1 MPISRIVPRH
11 AERRLREALEYS
23 PAVLLHGPRQCG
35 KTTLARLVGDSLG
48 YRFLNFDHDDVRKA
62 AVDDPTGFVEGLPER
77 VILDEVQ
84 RVPELFLSLKAQIDR
99 RRVPGRF
106 LLAGSTQ
113 VLLVPRLG
121 DSLAGRLRI
130 VRLHPFSRAEV
141 ERSPPGFLDAL
152 FGHGFPGFTLETERL
167 GNRLADLVA
176 GGGYPAALALRR
188 PRSRRDWYEDTIE
201 TVVSRDIRDL
211 GRIASLGSLPR
222 LLTESAVRTAQLTN
236 VSALAADF
244 AVSRQTVETY
254 MQLLE
259 RMFLVER
266 LLPWSSNRLSRLVKT
281 PKLHLGDTGLAAA
294 LLGVEA
300 ADLLEDRTLLGQL
313 TETFVYQELRR
324 QASGLDKRHRF
335 FHCRDRDGVETD
347 LLIVRGLRFA
357 GVEVKAGATVRSSD
371 FRGLRQ
377 LQRALGD
384 RFVRGVVLYD
394 GERALPFGEGLAAVP
409 LSALWKTGTPAPAV
423 PPPSGRPAPVSGT
436 P

>member
-1 MPISRIVPRH
+1 MPISRIVPRQ
-11 AERRLREALEYS
+11 AEHRLREALEYS
-23 PAVLLHGPRQCG
+23 PAVLLHGPRQSG

-48 YRFLNFDHDDVRKA
+48 YRFLNLDHDDVRKA

-84 RVPELFLSLKAQIDR
+84 RVPELFRPLKAQIDR

-106 LLAGSTQ
+106 LLVGSTQ

-141 ERSPPGFLDAL
+141 ELSPPGFLDAL
-152 FGHGFPGFTLETERL
+152 FGPGFPGFPLETERL
-167 GNRLADLVA
+167 GSRLADLVT

-188 PRSRRDWYEDTIE
+188 PRFRREWYEDTIE

-211 GRIASLGSLPR
+211 SRIASLGSLPR

-259 RMFLVER
+259 RVFLVER
-266 LLPWSSNRLSRLVKT
+266 LLPWSSNRLPRLVKT

-294 LLGVEA
+294 LLEVEA

-347 LLIVRGLRFA
+347 LLIARGLRFA
-357 GVEVKAGATVRSSD
+357 GIEIKAGATVRSSD

-377 LQRALGD
+377 LQRALGE

-409 LSALWKTGTPAPAV
+409 LSALWRTETPAQPDSR
-423 PPPSGRPAPVSGT
+423 PSGRAAPVSA

>member
-1 MPISRIVPRH
+1 MPLSRIVPRQV
-11 AERRLREALEYS
+11 EPRLREALEHS

-35 KTTLARLVGDSLG
+35 KTTLARRVGDSLG
-48 YRFLNFDHDDVRKA
+48 YRYLNFDHDDVRKA
-62 AVDDPTGFVEGLPER
+62 AADDPAGFAAALPER
-77 VILDEVQ
+77 AILDEVQ
-84 RVPELFLSLKAQIDR
+84 RVPELFLSLKVQIDE

-130 VRLHPFSRAEV
+130 VRLHPLSRAEI
-141 ERSPPGFLDAL
+141 EQSAPSFLDAL
-152 FGHGFPGFTLETERL
+152 FGHGFPGFAYEGDRL
-167 GNRLADLVA
+167 GSRLADLVA
-176 GGGYPAALALRR
+176 SGGYPAALALRR
-188 PRSRRDWYEDTIE
+188 PRSRRAWYDDTIE
-201 TVVSRDIRDL
+201 TVVSRDIREL
-211 GRIASLGSLPR
+211 GRIASLTALPR

-236 VSALAADF
+236 ISALASDF

-254 MQLLE
+254 LQLLE
-259 RMFLVER
+259 RMFLVDR

-294 LLGVEA
+294 LLEVEA
-300 ADLLEDRTLLGQL
+300 ADLLEERTLLGQL

-324 QASGLDKRHRF
+324 QASGSDAPHRF

-347 LLIVRGLRFA
+347 LLIARGRRFA

-377 LQRALGD
+377 LRRALGE

-394 GERALPFGEGLAAVP
+394 GELALPFGEAMAAVP
-409 LSALWKTGTPAPAV
+409 LSALWKTEPAPA
-423 PPPSGRPAPVSGT
+423 PAS
-436 P
+436 

>member
-1 MPISRIVPRH
+1 MGSPWSHLYPRL
-11 AERRLREALEYS
+11 AEGRLLEALDYS

-35 KTTLARLVGDSLG
+35 KSTLARMAGEPRGYG
-48 YRFLNFDHDDVRKA
+48 YRTFDDEEERRA
-62 AVDDPTGFVEGLPER
+62 ASRDPTGFVASLPQR

-84 RVPELFLSLKAQIDR
+84 RVPELFRSLKLQIDR
-99 RRVPGRF
+99 NRVPGRF
-106 LLAGSTQ
+106 LLTGSTQ

-130 VRLHPFSRAEV
+130 VRLHPLARAEV
-141 ERSPPGFLDAL
+141 ERSGPAFLKAL
-152 FGHGFPGFTLETERL
+152 FGEGFSGFTTERL
-167 GNRLADLVA
+167 GTRLATLLA
-176 GGGYPAALALRR
+176 EGGYPAALTLPPGAIRH
-188 PRSRRDWYEDTIE
+188 DWYANTIE
-201 TVVSRDIRDL
+201 TVVSRDVREL
-211 GRIASLGSLPR
+211 GRIASLASLPR

-236 VSALAADF
+236 VSALASRF

-294 LLGVEA
+294 LLEVEA

-324 QASGLDKRHRF
+324 QASGLDGRHRF

-347 LLIVRGLRFA
+347 LLIARGLRFA

-409 LSALWKTGTPAPAV
+409 LSALWKTETPAPAV

-436 P
+436 A